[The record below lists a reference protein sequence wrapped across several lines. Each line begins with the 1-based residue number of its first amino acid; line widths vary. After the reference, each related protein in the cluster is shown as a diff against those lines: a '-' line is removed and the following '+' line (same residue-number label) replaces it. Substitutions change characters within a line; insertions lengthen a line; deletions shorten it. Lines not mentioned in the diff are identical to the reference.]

1 MDIQLRITMR
11 PAPRPAGAPAA
22 GRRHAPLLL
31 SDSSRLPSGCRMRPP
46 AVTGEPG
53 PSETADA
60 ARAQRQAEAARA
72 QRQADSARAQRDAEL
87 AGLVAATANGDCSAF
102 EAFYDRTIGYA
113 QAVARRLLDGAD
125 VEDLLADAYFEAWRN
140 AARFDPVRGSAV
152 TWLLT
157 IVRSR
162 ALDLVRRKS
171 ARPDGVSTDERPDA
185 ADEAA
190 DPIEALWQRRE
201 GSRLHV
207 ALTAL
212 SGNER
217 WTLGLAYFRDCSHSE
232 IARITGMPLG
242 TVKSLILRA
251 QSKLRQS
258 LSAADQPTP

>member
-1 MDIQLRITMR
+1 MDIQQRITMR

-60 ARAQRQAEAARA
+60 ARAQRQAE
-72 QRQADSARAQRDAEL
+72 SARAQRDAEL
-87 AGLVAATANGDCSAF
+87 AGLVAATATGDCSACV
-102 EAFYDRTIGYA
+102 AFYARTIGYA
-113 QAVARRLLDGAD
+113 QAVARRRLDGAD

>member
-1 MDIQLRITMR
+1 MDSQLRITMR

-60 ARAQRQAEAARA
+60 ARAQRQAE
-72 QRQADSARAQRDAEL
+72 SARAQRDAEL

-113 QAVARRLLDGAD
+113 QAVARRLLHGAD

-140 AARFDPVRGSAV
+140 AARFDPIRGSAV

-190 DPIEALWQRRE
+190 VPIEALWQRRE